1 MITHRK
7 LDTFVATEAP
17 FNHIVEVGDQIFL
30 SGILA
35 ADDLSA
41 GPEAFSSVSC
51 ETTTCMKLISEMLA
65 TISLS
70 LADIT
75 SVLVHLT
82 DLADFDEMNAA
93 YAPFFEPGKEPV
105 RTCVQVAGLLEN
117 ARVEFTCQ
125 AHRTVPLR

>member
-1 MITHRK
+1 MITHHK
-7 LDTFVATEAP
+7 LKTFVAAEAP
-17 FNHIVEVGDQIFL
+17 FNHVIEAGEQVFL

-41 GPEAFSSVSC
+41 GPEAFASVSS
-51 ETTTCMKLISEMLA
+51 ETKTCMHLISQMLA
-65 TISLS
+65 SVSLS
-70 LADIT
+70 LADVT

-93 YAPFFEPGKEPV
+93 YGAFFEPGKEPV

-117 ARVEFTCQ
+117 ARVEITCQ
-125 AHRTVPLR
+125 AHRAGV